1 MRDAAEAGS
10 RGVDCEPKD
19 RAIGIFDSGIGGLT
33 VSREIMNILPSEHV
47 VYLGDTAR
55 VPYGTKS
62 RRTVRKYVES
72 TTGFLLSKNVK
83 TLVVACNTASAYA
96 VETLRENLDIPVV
109 GVVEPGAKKA
119 AGATVNG
126 KIGIIGT
133 QATVRSGAYEKK
145 LRELG
150 PAGLEI
156 RSKPCPLFVPLAEE
170 GWENDETALLVA
182 EKYLA
187 ELRESAVDVLILG
200 CTHYP
205 LLKNTIAGVMGNGV
219 ALVDSAEET
228 ARETRRVLA
237 ERELLRDGGAERK
250 TSFYLTDDSDAFT
263 SVASRF
269 LGRPVEK
276 TEVVDIV

>member
-1 MRDAAEAGS
+1 MNG
-10 RGVDCEPKD
+10 GPKD
-19 RAIGIFDSGIGGLT
+19 RATGIFDSGIGGLT
-33 VSREIMNILPSEHV
+33 VSKEIMNLLPSEHV

-83 TLVVACNTASAYA
+83 MLVVACNTASAYA
-96 VETLRENLDIPVV
+96 VETLKESLDVPVV
-109 GVVEPGAKKA
+109 GVVEPGARKA
-119 AGATVNG
+119 AGATASG

-150 PAGLEI
+150 PPGLEI
-156 RSKPCPLFVPLAEE
+156 HSKSCPLFVPLAEE
-170 GWENDETALLVA
+170 GWENDETALLAA

-187 ELRESAVDVLILG
+187 DLRESAVDVLILG

-205 LLKNTIAGVMGNGV
+205 LLKDTIAGVMGEGV
-219 ALVDSAEET
+219 TLVDSAEET
-228 ARETRRVLA
+228 ARETRRMLA
-237 ERELLRDGGAERK
+237 ERELLRRGDGERK
-250 TSFYLTDDSDAFT
+250 ASFYLTDDSDAFT